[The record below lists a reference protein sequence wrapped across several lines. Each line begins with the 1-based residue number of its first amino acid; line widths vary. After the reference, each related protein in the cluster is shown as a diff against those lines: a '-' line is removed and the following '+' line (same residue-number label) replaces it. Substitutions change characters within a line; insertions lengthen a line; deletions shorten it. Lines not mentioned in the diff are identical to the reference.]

1 MATLHHVDAGV
12 VWFHGLGFRP
22 AIWTAPHR
30 RDEVDPP
37 RLVPAPDADVAYAAK
52 YNGPVEIASGYE
64 AWPGALPAVAPLTAA
79 GLASD
84 LPGHGTPFASGPLI
98 PGPWFPPVD
107 YPCRCITPDGPDM
120 PPVAPVPL
128 PASAGLLLAA
138 VAALFI
144 MRTIQ

>member
-1 MATLHHVDAGV
+1 MSTLHPIEVGAM
-12 VWFHGLGFRP
+12 WFPGLGFRP
-22 AIWTAPHR
+22 AVWTLPHR
-30 RDEVDPP
+30 HDEVDPP
-37 RLVPAPDADVAYAAK
+37 RQVPAPDADVAYAAK
-52 YNGPVEIASGYE
+52 YDGPVLVTSGSVD
-64 AWPGALPAVAPLTAA
+64 WPGALPAVVPLTAA

-84 LPGHGTPFASGPLI
+84 LPGYGTPLASGPLI

-144 MRTIQ
+144 TRNIR